1 MKFVFNDIF
10 ASDSNLFKSVD
21 KLESNVLPSGLIFEK
36 SIKIASISPQ
46 DFNDIIDRYN
56 SGNAKDKADILANE
70 ISGLSDEQ
78 KEDFARRTS
87 RGKDGRSGDFSVGN
101 EKSLVEKSISNMME
115 MSDLSGEASEKAS
128 RKLQDRNKIVSQ
140 LRSILSEE
148 EIGEIFDLIFSKN
161 INESELLVIISD
173 SLQYSLESGTNFKTI
188 LSFMINHYDQQRDLN
203 LTRDISK
210 LASEVRAAN
219 PDVNIFEMLATS
231 AIGQIPDVAMVSLID
246 DDKMRNTVLT
256 LISTSQL
263 RVVEQN
269 EAIRRDL
276 QKIRDNLQSI
286 QERTNLQRGLVDAMK
301 MIEVDKTL
309 IDEIDAFGKLF
320 KKYMSD
326 PQYRAFRNV
335 LYQLGAARK
344 LVDIWSTLIT
354 DTQPITQRQT
364 DFEMK
369 GKPLGGS
376 DVTQEGGK
384 VDQRNLGRI
393 NLNSNHRK
401 FVKLAQSP
409 SKTKIDPEIQKQ
421 IIYETVE
428 NYVKFLKSF
437 RSLAY
442 QRYSPFVGKV
452 FDSIINNISKSKNDL
467 RILSNLTTNVFNDIK
482 KLSNS
487 RNALGQ
493 IDPQTSADVTSIIAD
508 APTVESFNA
517 SRQMIE
523 FLMASVA
530 NYEVLQ
536 GNPQA
541 KQELDLV
548 LNTFAANI
556 TRQTNLQ
563 AGIGGLPAPSQ
574 GFRSQARA
582 FIAANE
588 QEVDNIVGLSR
599 EESFARMSLAKKR
612 TEYKT
617 LFENK
622 KEILNK
628 TIKMQVDLG
637 DGSEGETPLET
648 PAKIKSMYEDMAKFL
663 KEVITN
669 VQYEKDLLQKGFD
682 RITARL
688 DRFQTKKV
696 QLKIA
701 EIQADLIFFQNEY
714 GKISS
719 TALIALEM
727 ARKQRLLQKLGPIQK
742 KLAAFSKAGFSPGGM
757 MFGYSMTDAGGESQ
771 TLGGVLYAMLNEE
784 KKALG
789 ILLNAYSEARKST
802 TPVDVS
808 QYVNSTADR
817 PQDLTV

>member
-10 ASDSNLFKSVD
+10 ASDSNLFKSEE
-21 KLESNVLPSGLIFEK
+21 KLESNVLPYGLIFEK
-36 SIKIASISPQ
+36 SIKIASISKQ
-46 DFNDIIDRYN
+46 DFDDIVDRYN
-56 SGNAKDKADILANE
+56 SGNASDKADILANE

-78 KEDFARRTS
+78 KKDFARRTS

-101 EKSLVEKSISNMME
+101 EQSLVEKSISNMME
-115 MSDLSGEASEKAS
+115 MSDLTGEASEKTS

-161 INESELLVIISD
+161 INESELLVIVSD
-173 SLQYSLESGTNFKTI
+173 ALQYSVESGTNFKTV

-203 LTRDISK
+203 LTRDIAK
-210 LASEVRAAN
+210 LASEVRALN

-231 AIGQIPDVAMVSLID
+231 ALGQIPDVAMVSLID

-263 RVVEQN
+263 RIVEQN

-276 QKIRDNLQSI
+276 QKVRDGLMSI

-320 KKYMSD
+320 KKYMSL
-326 PQYRAFRNV
+326 PSFRAFRNV

-354 DTQPITQRQT
+354 DTQPVTPRQT

-376 DVTQEGGK
+376 DTTQEGGK
-384 VDQRNLGRI
+384 VDQRNLGKM
-393 NLNSNHRK
+393 NLTSGSKK
-401 FVKLAQSP
+401 FIKIAQSTTNP
-409 SKTKIDPEIQKQ
+409 KIDPEIQKQ
-421 IIYETVE
+421 LINDAVDD
-428 NYVKFLKSF
+428 YVRFLKTF
-437 RSLAY
+437 RNYAY
-442 QRYSPFVGKV
+442 QKSTFVGKV
-452 FDSIINNISKSKNDL
+452 FDSFIENVDKSRNDL
-467 RILSNLTTNVFNDIK
+467 RILSNLSENVFKSIKSFFKIKSAQVNPQTQNDI
-482 KLSNS
+482 
-487 RNALGQ
+487 
-493 IDPQTSADVTSIIAD
+493 TSITAD
-508 APTVESFNA
+508 APTMEGFKNWTF
-517 SRQMIE
+517 MIE
-523 FLMASVA
+523 NFLGSIA
-530 NYEVLQ
+530 NYERLQ
-536 GNPQA
+536 GNLQA
-541 KQELDLV
+541 GQELDLV
-548 LNTFAANI
+548 IKTYGNNI
-556 TRQTNLQ
+556 QRQISLQ

-574 GFRSQARA
+574 NFTRQGRA

-612 TEYKT
+612 AEYKT

-628 TIKMQVDLG
+628 TKKMQVDLG
-637 DGSEGETPLET
+637 DGSEGETPFET
-648 PAKIKSMYEDMAKFL
+648 PAKIQSMYEDMAKFL
-663 KEVITN
+663 KEVTTN
-669 VQYEKDLLQKGFD
+669 VQYELDLLQKGFN
-682 RITARL
+682 RISDRL
-688 DRFQTKKV
+688 DRFQAKKV

-701 EIQADLIFFQNEY
+701 EIQSDLIFFESEY
-714 GKISS
+714 GKIS
-719 TALIALEM
+719 TTGKIATEM
-727 ARKQRLLQKLGPIQK
+727 ARIDRLKQKLGPIQK
-742 KLAAFSKAGFSPGGM
+742 KLALMSKAGFSPSGL
-757 MFGYSMTDAGGESQ
+757 MFNYSMTDAGGQSQ
-771 TLGGVLYAMLNEE
+771 TMGGVLYAMLNEE

-789 ILLNAYSEARKST
+789 ILLNAYNEARQST
-802 TPVDVS
+802 TPVDVN
-808 QYVNSTADR
+808 QYVNSTPDR
-817 PQDLTV
+817 PQDLSV

>member
-10 ASDSNLFKSVD
+10 ASDSNLFKSEE

-36 SIKIASISPQ
+36 SIKIASVSKQ
-46 DFNDIIDRYN
+46 DFDDIVDRYN
-56 SGNAKDKADILANE
+56 SGTANDKADILANE
-70 ISGLSDEQ
+70 ISSLSDDQ
-78 KEDFARRTS
+78 KKDFARRTS
-87 RGKDGRSGDFSVGN
+87 RGKDGNSRDFSVGN

-148 EIGEIFDLIFSKN
+148 EIGEVFDLIFSKN
-161 INESELLVIISD
+161 INESELLVIVSD
-173 SLQYSLESGTNFKTI
+173 ALQYSVESGTNFKTI

-203 LTRDISK
+203 LTRDIAK
-210 LASEVRAAN
+210 LASEVRASN

-263 RVVEQN
+263 RIVEQN
-269 EAIRRDL
+269 EAIRR
-276 QKIRDNLQSI
+276 NLQQVRDGLMSI
-286 QERTNLQRGLVDAMK
+286 QERTNLQRALVDAMK

-309 IDEIDAFGKLF
+309 IDEVDAYGKLF
-320 KKYMSD
+320 KKYMSL
-326 PQYRAFRNV
+326 PYYRAFRNV

-354 DTQPITQRQT
+354 DTQPITPRQT
-364 DFEMK
+364 DYEMK

-393 NLNSNHRK
+393 NLNSGPNK
-401 FVKLAQSP
+401 FIKIAQSTANA
-409 SKTKIDPEIQKQ
+409 KVDPEIQKQ
-421 IIYETVE
+421 LISEAVDDF
-428 NYVKFLKSF
+428 VKFLKSF
-437 RSLAY
+437 RNYAY
-442 QRYSPFVGKV
+442 QNYTPFVGKV
-452 FDSIINNISKSKNDL
+452 FDVIIDNVSKSRNDIS
-467 RILSNLTTNVFNDIK
+467 ILSKLSDNVFNSIK
-482 KLSNS
+482 SFFKTRSAQVN
-487 RNALGQ
+487 
-493 IDPQTSADVTSIIAD
+493 PQTQSGISSITAD
-508 APTVESFNA
+508 APTNKFIDA
-517 SRQMIE
+517 AD
-523 FLMASVA
+523 FLIKPLMVA
-530 NYEVLQ
+530 IAAYEIAQ

-541 KQELDLV
+541 SQELKIV
-548 LNTFAANI
+548 LDTLENNLQ
-556 TRQTNLQ
+556 RQINLQ

-574 GFRSQARA
+574 NFARQGRA
-582 FIAANE
+582 FIASNE

-612 TEYKT
+612 AEYKT

-628 TIKMQVDLG
+628 SIKMQVDLG

-669 VQYEKDLLQKGFD
+669 VQYEKDLLQKGFI

-688 DRFQTKKV
+688 DRFQSKKV

-719 TALIALEM
+719 TSLIAAEM
-727 ARKQRLLQKLGPIQK
+727 ARKQRLLQKLGPLQK
-742 KLAAFSKAGFSPGGM
+742 KLAALGKAGFSSLGM
-757 MFGYSMTDAGGESQ
+757 MFNYSMTDAGGESQ
-771 TLGGVLYAMLNEE
+771 TLGGVLYAMLDEE

-789 ILLNAYSEARKST
+789 ILLNAYNEARKST

-808 QYVNSTADR
+808 QYVNSTPDR

>member
-70 ISGLSDEQ
+70 ISSLSDEQ

-101 EKSLVEKSISNMME
+101 EKSLVEKSISGMME
-115 MSDLSGEASEKAS
+115 MSDLSGEAAEKAS

-231 AIGQIPDVAMVSLID
+231 ALGQIPDVAMVSLID

-276 QKIRDNLQSI
+276 QKVRDGLQSI

-320 KKYMSD
+320 KNYMTL
-326 PQYRAFRNV
+326 PYYRAFRNV

-364 DFEMK
+364 DYEMK

-384 VDQRNLGRI
+384 VDERNLGRK
-393 NLNSNHRK
+393 NLNSNPRK
-401 FVKLAQSP
+401 FVKLAQSSQKP
-409 SKTKIDPEIQKQ
+409 KIDPEIQKQ
-421 IIYETVE
+421 LLYNAVDD
-428 NYVKFLKSF
+428 YVKFLKSF
-437 RSLAY
+437 RNYAY
-442 QRYSPFVGKV
+442 QNYTPFVGKV
-452 FDSIINNISKSKNDL
+452 FDAIIDNVSKSKNDL
-467 RILSNLTTNVFNDIK
+467 KILSNFSENIFKSIKNFFNQR
-482 KLSNS
+482 S
-487 RNALGQ
+487 AQ
-493 IDPQTSADVTSIIAD
+493 INPQTSVSPITADDPTNKFVSDAENLIKPLMVTIA
-508 APTVESFNA
+508 A
-517 SRQMIE
+517 
-523 FLMASVA
+523 
-530 NYEVLQ
+530 YEYAQ
-536 GNPQA
+536 GNVQA
-541 KQELDLV
+541 QQELKIV
-548 LNTFAANI
+548 LDTYANNI
-556 TRQTNLQ
+556 QRQINLQ
-563 AGIGGLPAPSQ
+563 TGVGGLPAPSQ
-574 GFRSQARA
+574 GFLPQARA

-648 PAKIKSMYEDMAKFL
+648 PAKIKSMYEDMSKFL

-688 DRFQTKKV
+688 DRFQAKKV

>member
-70 ISGLSDEQ
+70 ISSLSDEQ

-101 EKSLVEKSISNMME
+101 EKSLVEKSISGMME
-115 MSDLSGEASEKAS
+115 MSDLSGEAAEKAS

-148 EIGEIFDLIFSKN
+148 EIGEIFNLIFSKN

-231 AIGQIPDVAMVSLID
+231 ALGQIPDVAMVSLID

-276 QKIRDNLQSI
+276 QKVRDGLQSI

-320 KKYMSD
+320 KNYMTL
-326 PQYRAFRNV
+326 PYYRAFRNV

-364 DFEMK
+364 DYEMK

-384 VDQRNLGRI
+384 VDERNLGRK
-393 NLNSNHRK
+393 NLNSNPRK

-409 SKTKIDPEIQKQ
+409 PKPKIDPEIQKQ
-421 IIYETVE
+421 LLYNAVDD
-428 NYVKFLKSF
+428 YVKFLKSF
-437 RSLAY
+437 RNYAY
-442 QRYSPFVGKV
+442 QNYTPFVGKV
-452 FDSIINNISKSKNDL
+452 FDAIIDSVSKSKNDL
-467 RILSNLTTNVFNDIK
+467 KILSNFSENIFKSIKSFFNQR
-482 KLSNS
+482 S
-487 RNALGQ
+487 AQ
-493 IDPQTSADVTSIIAD
+493 INPQTSVSPIIAD
-508 APTVESFNA
+508 EPTNKFVSDAENL
-517 SRQMIE
+517 IKP
-523 FLMASVA
+523 LMVTIAA
-530 NYEVLQ
+530 YEYAQ

-541 KQELDLV
+541 QQELKIV
-548 LNTFAANI
+548 LDTYANNI
-556 TRQTNLQ
+556 QRQINLQ
-563 AGIGGLPAPSQ
+563 TGVGGLAAPSQ
-574 GFRSQARA
+574 GFLPQTRA
-582 FIAANE
+582 FIAVNE

-648 PAKIKSMYEDMAKFL
+648 PAKIKSMYEDMSKFL

-688 DRFQTKKV
+688 DRFQAKKV

-719 TALIALEM
+719 TALIATEM

-757 MFGYSMTDAGGESQ
+757 MFSYSMTDAGGESQ

>member
-101 EKSLVEKSISNMME
+101 EKSLVEKSISGMME
-115 MSDLSGEASEKAS
+115 MSDLSGEAAEKAS

-148 EIGEIFDLIFSKN
+148 EIGEIFNLIFSKN

-231 AIGQIPDVAMVSLID
+231 ALGQIPDVAMVSLID

-276 QKIRDNLQSI
+276 QKVRDGLQSI

-320 KKYMSD
+320 KNYMTL
-326 PQYRAFRNV
+326 PYYRAFRNV

-364 DFEMK
+364 DYEMK

-384 VDQRNLGRI
+384 VDERNLGRK
-393 NLNSNHRK
+393 NLNSNPRK
-401 FVKLAQSP
+401 FVKLAQSSQKP
-409 SKTKIDPEIQKQ
+409 KIDPEIQKQ
-421 IIYETVE
+421 IIYQIVE

-437 RSLAY
+437 RNLAY
-442 QRYSPFVGKV
+442 QSYSPFVGKV
-452 FDSIINNISKSKNDL
+452 FDSIINNVSKSKNDL
-467 RILSNLTTNVFNDIK
+467 NILSNLSTNVFNDIK

-493 IDPQTSADVTSIIAD
+493 INPQTSISPIIAD
-508 APTVESFNA
+508 EPTNKFVSDAENL
-517 SRQMIE
+517 IKP
-523 FLMASVA
+523 LMTAIA
-530 NYEVLQ
+530 AYEIAQ
-536 GNPQA
+536 GNWQA
-541 KQELDLV
+541 EQELKIV
-548 LNTFAANI
+548 LDTYNNNI
-556 TRQTNLQ
+556 QRQIFLQ
-563 AGIGGLPAPSQ
+563 AGYGGLPAPSQ
-574 GFRSQARA
+574 GFLPQARA

-648 PAKIKSMYEDMAKFL
+648 PAKIKSMYEDMSKFL

-688 DRFQTKKV
+688 DRFQAKKV

-719 TALIALEM
+719 TALIASEM